1 MRLGRCAVGDLD
13 ALLARALGVPVEQ
26 LPHHLV
32 APPSWNP
39 RPAPGEPHGRRC
51 VRVTALAWRWS
62 PRRLLAVVAEA
73 PTEAEALAELARGGL
88 W

>member
-1 MRLGRCAVGDLD
+1 MSSDV
-13 ALLARALGVPVEQ
+13 LAYVLGVRAEEVR
-26 LPHHLV
+26 HHLV
-32 APPSWNP
+32 TLPAWDP
-39 RPAPGEPHGRRC
+39 RPTKDEPQGRPC
-51 VRVTALAWRWS
+51 VRVTALVWRWS

>member
-39 RPAPGEPHGRRC
+39 RPAPGEPHGRVC
-51 VRVTALAWRWS
+51 VRVTALA
-62 PRRLLAVVAEA
+62 RRAHGLRATVFEA
-73 PTEAEALAELARGGL
+73 ATEAAALARLCAEGVA
-88 W
+88 